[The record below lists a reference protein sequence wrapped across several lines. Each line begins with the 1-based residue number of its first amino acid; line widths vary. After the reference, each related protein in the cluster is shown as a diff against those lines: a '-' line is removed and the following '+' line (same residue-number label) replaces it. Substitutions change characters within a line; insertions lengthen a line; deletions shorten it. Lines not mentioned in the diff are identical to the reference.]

1 MLLWMIAILGY
12 IEKKTLLDYSLNT
25 QKGRRACSECA
36 RERERERARA
46 STQVVRMG
54 DVREQAEIG
63 PGDEELDAALEM
75 ELAASFLKHP
85 SSVSLPPMSVCVFLF
100 GLSPVSAKP

>member
-1 MLLWMIAILGY
+1 M
-12 IEKKTLLDYSLNT
+12 
-25 QKGRRACSECA
+25 SEQA
-36 RERERERARA
+36 R
-46 STQVVRMG
+46 TQVVRMG
-54 DVREQAEIG
+54 DVIEQAEIG

-85 SSVSLPPMSVCVFLF
+85 SVALPPMSVCVFF

>member
-1 MLLWMIAILGY
+1 
-12 IEKKTLLDYSLNT
+12 
-25 QKGRRACSECA
+25 
-36 RERERERARA
+36 
-46 STQVVRMG
+46 MG
-54 DVREQAEIG
+54 DVIEQAEIG

-85 SSVSLPPMSVCVFLF
+85 SVSLPPMSVCFFF